1 MMRRICGAKKGEN
14 MTKHI
19 HDESELDAAIA
30 SGGPVLVD
38 FWAAWC
44 GPCMMMGE
52 RIERELEPAMPDLTV
67 VKVDVDEAP
76 ALAAKFG
83 IMSIPAL
90 FCYRGGAKKA
100 EFVGVTD
107 VKELEGALRG

>member
-1 MMRRICGAKKGEN
+1 
-14 MTKHI
+14 MTRSVKTRA
-19 HDESELDAAIA
+19 ELDEAVKA
-30 SGGPVLVD
+30 GRVLVD

-52 RIERELEPAMPDLTV
+52 KIADELEPAMPDLTV
-67 VKVDVDEAP
+67 VKVNVDESP
-76 ALAAKFG
+76 EIAAEFG

-90 FCYRGGAKKA
+90 FCYRDGAKVA

-107 VKELEGALRG
+107 CAELKAALGG

>member
-1 MMRRICGAKKGEN
+1 

-90 FCYRGGAKKA
+90 FCFRDGAKVA

-107 VKELEGALRG
+107 CRDIAAAFR